1 MNTVI
6 LDVREND
13 EFEAEHIL
21 GSIHLPLSRLDSIA
35 PGVLALINEKPFL
48 IMCRSGTR
56 AQMAL
61 TRLKALGYTQL
72 SGQVFEGGILEWKK
86 QGKPTLI
93 HKNNHLPLMRQVQL
107 VVGPAILIFT
117 GLGQWIQPEFLIGS
131 AFVGLGLTLA
141 GLTGYCGL
149 AHILALMPWNR
160 SQPSTRSELCEQKTN
175 CCGKKS

>member
-35 PGVLALINEKPFL
+35 PGILALIKDQPFL

-56 AQMAL
+56 AQMAFG
-61 TRLKALGYTQL
+61 RLKALGYPQVG
-72 SGQVFEGGILEWKK
+72 GQVFEGGILEWKR
-86 QGKPTLI
+86 QGKPTLT
-93 HKNNHLPLMRQVQL
+93 HKSNHLPLMRQVQL
-107 VVGPAILIFT
+107 VIGPTILIFT
-117 GLGQWIQPEFLIGS
+117 ALGQWVQSEFLIGC
-131 AFVGLGLTLA
+131 AFMGLGLTIA

-149 AHILALMPWNR
+149 AHLLALMPWNR
-160 SQPSTRSELCEQKTN
+160 SQASTRGELCEQNTN
-175 CCGKKS
+175 CCG